1 MTFPPRAILIAP
13 DKFKGS
19 LSADGVT
26 SAAEQR
32 ACSGPFP
39 TLDCPNIPIADGGEG
54 TVEMALRHGFRP
66 VTVEVRGPLSEPVT
80 ATFAVL
86 EDTAVIEMASAAGL
100 ALLGSGGPSPATA
113 TRATTYGVGQLIL
126 AALDLGVSKIVVG
139 VGGSASTDGGSGALI
154 ALGAAV
160 RDRLGAEV
168 PQGGAGLARGTAPRP
183 ERIGSPGSTSGG
195 DPHRL

>member
-26 SAAEQR
+26 NALRRGLQR
-32 ACSGPFP
+32 AFP
-39 TLDCPNIPIADGGEG
+39 DARLSEHPIADGGEG

-66 VTVEVRGPLSEPVT
+66 VTVEVGGPLSDPVA

-100 ALLGSGGPSPATA
+100 ALLGSGGPSP
-113 TRATTYGVGQLIL
+113 V
-126 AALDLGVSKIVVG
+126 
-139 VGGSASTDGGSGALI
+139 
-154 ALGAAV
+154 
-160 RDRLGAEV
+160 
-168 PQGGAGLARGTAPRP
+168 
-183 ERIGSPGSTSGG
+183 
-195 DPHRL
+195 